1 MGNRYK
7 PSMAK
12 LESLEDVN
20 LALRDIGLAEK
31 ELEAIDNEANKQ
43 IAEIKTETAK
53 KGEKLRSR
61 IQDLSSKIAA
71 FAEYNKAELFKDNKS
86 VELSF
91 GKFGWRK
98 TTKISVKKTTLE
110 LLRKMNLL
118 KCIRTKEEPD
128 KNAMA
133 ELTDE
138 ELSVLSHLEAKG
150 KELHNCKDELL
161 ESITTLKQEKLKL
174 NKPDLANI
182 TDDEFRKLFQQ

>member
-1 MGNRYK
+1 MGTRYK

-12 LESLEDVN
+12 LESLDDVN

-31 ELEAIDNEANKQ
+31 ELEAIDNEANKR

-53 KGEKLRSR
+53 EGEKLRSR
-61 IQDLSSKIAA
+61 IQDLSAKIAA

-110 LLRKMNLL
+110 LLKKMKLFQY
-118 KCIRTKEEPD
+118 IRCKEEPD
-128 KNAMA
+128 KNAMT
-133 ELTDE
+133 ELTDD
-138 ELSVLSHLEAKG
+138 A
-150 KELHNCKDELL
+150 LL
-161 ESITTLKQEKLKL
+161 QVDACRK
-174 NKPDLANI
+174 I
-182 TDDEFRKLFQQ
+182 TDDFFCEADTEEVNKDLLKSAS

>member
-1 MGNRYK
+1 MGTRYK

-12 LESLEDVN
+12 LESLDDVN

-53 KGEKLRSR
+53 KGEKLRLR
-61 IQDLSSKIAA
+61 IQDLSAKIAA
-71 FAEYNKAELFKDNKS
+71 FAEYNKADLFKDNKS

-110 LLRKMNLL
+110 LLKKMNLFS
-118 KCIRTKEEPD
+118 CIRTKEEPD

-138 ELSVLSHLEAKG
+138 ALLQVDACRKVCDDFFCEADT
-150 KELHNCKDELL
+150 EEVNKDLL
-161 ESITTLKQEKLKL
+161 QS
-174 NKPDLANI
+174 AS
-182 TDDEFRKLFQQ
+182 

>member
-128 KNAMA
+128 KNALA

-138 ELSVLSHLEAKG
+138 ELLQVDAVRKVSDDFFCEADT
-150 KELHNCKDELL
+150 EEVNKDLL
-161 ESITTLKQEKLKL
+161 QS
-174 NKPDLANI
+174 AS
-182 TDDEFRKLFQQ
+182 

>member
-1 MGNRYK
+1 
-7 PSMAK
+7 MAK

-53 KGEKLRSR
+53 KGEKLRLR
-61 IQDLSSKIAA
+61 IQDLSAKIAA
-71 FAEYNKAELFKDNKS
+71 FAEYNKADLFKDNKS

-110 LLRKMNLL
+110 LLRRMNLL

-138 ELSVLSHLEAKG
+138 ELLQVDAVRKVSDDFFCEADT
-150 KELHNCKDELL
+150 EEVNKDLL
-161 ESITTLKQEKLKL
+161 QS
-174 NKPDLANI
+174 AS
-182 TDDEFRKLFQQ
+182 

>member
-1 MGNRYK
+1 MGTRYK

-12 LESLEDVN
+12 LESLDDVN

-53 KGEKLRSR
+53 KGEKLRLR
-61 IQDLSSKIAA
+61 IQDLSAKIAA
-71 FAEYNKAELFKDNKS
+71 FAEYNKADLFKDNKS

-110 LLRKMNLL
+110 LLKKMNLFN
-118 KCIRTKEEPD
+118 CIRTKEEPD
-128 KNAMA
+128 KNVMA

-138 ELSVLSHLEAKG
+138 ALLQVDACRKVSDDFFCEADT
-150 KELHNCKDELL
+150 EEVNKDLL
-161 ESITTLKQEKLKL
+161 QS
-174 NKPDLANI
+174 AS
-182 TDDEFRKLFQQ
+182 

>member
-7 PSMAK
+7 PSISK
-12 LESLEDVN
+12 LETLDDVN

-43 IAEIKTETAK
+43 IAEIKTDAAK
-53 KGEKLRSR
+53 KGEMLRSR

-91 GKFGWRK
+91 GKFGFRK
-98 TTKISVKKTTLE
+98 TTKISIKKSTLE
-110 LLRKMNLL
+110 LLKKMKLL
-118 KCIRTKEEPD
+118 KCIRVKEEAD
-128 KNAMA
+128 KVAMS

-138 ELSVLSHLEAKG
+138 QLFQVDACRK
-150 KELHNCKDELL
+150 
-161 ESITTLKQEKLKL
+161 
-174 NKPDLANI
+174 I
-182 TDDEFRKLFQQ
+182 TDDFFCEADTEEINKDLLQSAS

>member
-1 MGNRYK
+1 MGTRYK

-53 KGEKLRSR
+53 KGEKLRLR
-61 IQDLSSKIAA
+61 IQDLSAKIAA
-71 FAEYNKAELFKDNKS
+71 FAEYNKAGLFKDNKS

-138 ELSVLSHLEAKG
+138 ELLQVDAVRKVSDDFFCEADT
-150 KELHNCKDELL
+150 EEVNKDLL
-161 ESITTLKQEKLKL
+161 QS
-174 NKPDLANI
+174 AS
-182 TDDEFRKLFQQ
+182 

>member
-1 MGNRYK
+1 M
-7 PSMAK
+7 
-12 LESLEDVN
+12 
-20 LALRDIGLAEK
+20 
-31 ELEAIDNEANKQ
+31 
-43 IAEIKTETAK
+43 
-53 KGEKLRSR
+53 
-61 IQDLSSKIAA
+61 SSKIAA

-138 ELSVLSHLEAKG
+138 ELLQVDAVRKVSDDFFCEADT
-150 KELHNCKDELL
+150 EEVNKDLL
-161 ESITTLKQEKLKL
+161 QS
-174 NKPDLANI
+174 AS
-182 TDDEFRKLFQQ
+182 

>member
-1 MGNRYK
+1 MGTRYK

-12 LESLEDVN
+12 LESLDDVN

-31 ELEAIDNEANKQ
+31 ELEAIDNEANKR

-53 KGEKLRSR
+53 EGEKLRSR
-61 IQDLSSKIAA
+61 IQVLSAKIAA

-110 LLRKMNLL
+110 LLKKMKLFQY
-118 KCIRTKEEPD
+118 IRCKEEPD
-128 KNAMA
+128 KNAMT
-133 ELTDE
+133 ELTDD
-138 ELSVLSHLEAKG
+138 A
-150 KELHNCKDELL
+150 LL
-161 ESITTLKQEKLKL
+161 QVDACRK
-174 NKPDLANI
+174 I
-182 TDDEFRKLFQQ
+182 TDDFFCEADTEEVNKDLLKSAS